1 MRLWTSHPCRPSP
14 DDCMNSADPGS
25 FRDPASRIVFD
36 GPRVLRIL
44 DNRGLEAW
52 QTLAERPF
60 FEKAVADGML
70 IAVTEIADPPGGAA
84 GALEHPRLP
93 MISYSYEWTFS
104 MLKDAALLQLDLLE
118 DALSAGLTIKDAT
131 PFNIQF
137 VEGRPMFI
145 DIGSFE
151 AYRDGEAWIG
161 YRQFTRQFL
170 FPLMLRAWCGIPF
183 QPWLRGDMEG
193 PTPAQMK
200 GLLGRWRRLQPAV
213 LLHVVLQARM
223 EERMSGRAVREDL
236 KKAGFGV
243 DMILANVRKLRRLVE
258 SLRWEP
264 SGEGWSDYDSCTHVG
279 RDRST
284 KVEFLKGVLGRVG
297 PERILDLGANDG
309 HFSEIAVNQGA
320 LAVAVDGDE
329 DVLDHLYRR
338 SAGKNLAVVLS
349 DLVNPSPSQGWAG
362 VERPGLFERAR
373 PDLVIAY
380 GLIHHLIYTASIPP
394 PTVVEWLRWFDCP
407 VVVEFVSPGDEMVAK
422 LIGNKL
428 EEELHDDRGEDAFR
442 AMIAGLFEIR
452 AEQRL
457 ESGTRVLFELDP
469 R

>member
-1 MRLWTSHPCRPSP
+1 MSW
-14 DDCMNSADPGS
+14 
-25 FRDPASRIVFD
+25 
-36 GPRVLRIL
+36 
-44 DNRGLEAW
+44 
-52 QTLAERPF
+52 AE
-60 FEKAVADGML
+60 
-70 IAVTEIADPPGGAA
+70 
-84 GALEHPRLP
+84 
-93 MISYSYEWTFS
+93 S
-104 MLKDAALLQLDLLE
+104 
-118 DALSAGLTIKDAT
+118 
-131 PFNIQF
+131 
-137 VEGRPMFI
+137 
-145 DIGSFE
+145 
-151 AYRDGEAWIG
+151 
-161 YRQFTRQFL
+161 
-170 FPLMLRAWCGIPF
+170 
-183 QPWLRGDMEG
+183 
-193 PTPAQMK
+193 
-200 GLLGRWRRLQPAV
+200 
-213 LLHVVLQARM
+213 
-223 EERMSGRAVREDL
+223 
-236 KKAGFGV
+236 
-243 DMILANVRKLRRLVE
+243 
-258 SLRWEP
+258 
-264 SGEGWSDYDSCTHVG
+264 
-279 RDRST
+279 
-284 KVEFLKGVLGRVG
+284 G

-442 AMIAGLFEIR
+442 AMIADLFEIR